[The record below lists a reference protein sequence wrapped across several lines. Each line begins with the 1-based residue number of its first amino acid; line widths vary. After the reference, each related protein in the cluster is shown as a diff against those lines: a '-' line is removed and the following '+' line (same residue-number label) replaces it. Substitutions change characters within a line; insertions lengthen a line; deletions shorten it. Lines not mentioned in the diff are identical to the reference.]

1 LSRRAGPVI
10 AALALLCATCGQPGG
25 TAEKAPAKAKAAPAP
40 AARVSRTERLYL
52 APGGLELADDWAGT
66 SRSLPFGTPEAA
78 TRALVERVTDRPD
91 ARTADP
97 HCRVQPKV
105 RLDYPG
111 GLALHFEAGRFVAWE
126 QSADPAYGMR
136 GGIAIDSPRAA
147 LGALGPVTLR
157 RIGITDAPLE
167 EFTAGVV
174 RGVLL
179 GGKVQ
184 DLGAGRSACP

>member
-1 LSRRAGPVI
+1 M
-10 AALALLCATCGQPGG
+10 AALALLCAACGQPGG
-25 TAEKAPAKAKAAPAP
+25 APDKAPAVAKAAPEAP
-40 AARVSRTERLYL
+40 RAVRLYL
-52 APGGLELADDWAGT
+52 AGNGLELVDGAGT
-66 SRSLPFGTPEAA
+66 SRLVAFGTPEAA
-78 TRALVERVTDRPD
+78 ARTLVERVTDHPE

-136 GGIAIDSPRAA
+136 GGIGIDSPRAA

-157 RIGITDAPLE
+157 RVGVTDVPLE
-167 EFTAGVV
+167 EFTAGPVS
-174 RGVLL
+174 GVLL

-184 DLGAGRSACP
+184 DLGAGRSACL